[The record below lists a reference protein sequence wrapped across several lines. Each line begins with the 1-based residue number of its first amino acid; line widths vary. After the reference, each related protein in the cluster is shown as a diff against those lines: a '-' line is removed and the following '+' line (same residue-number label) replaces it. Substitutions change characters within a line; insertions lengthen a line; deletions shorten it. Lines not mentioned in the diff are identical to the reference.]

1 MVKLVFLQLNEVNF
15 KFIDKYIEQGK
26 LPNFAALF
34 RDSPY
39 VVTQSESEH
48 HLANPWIQWPTVHT
62 GKTYAE
68 HGVFRLGDI
77 AYTDHPHIYEV
88 LEDHG
93 VRVGAMSP
101 FNAKNNTKHAAFFV
115 PDPWTDTRFDGPPS
129 LRWIYDAVKQVTDD
143 YANKKIAPASIAR
156 LVSALAVNGRLT
168 SLPSYMKEAMDY
180 FLKGAV
186 WARATICDRLLAD
199 AFITQC
205 KRTQPDFATLFM
217 NGGAHL
223 QHHYLFSSKAYDGER
238 ENPDWQCPKGTDPL
252 GTILQMYDDVLGEIK
267 REMPEARLMIATALH
282 QDAHE
287 RETFYFRLDDH
298 EAFLNDIGLQFKS
311 TYRLMTEDF
320 VVMFESEE
328 EAAKGE
334 QLLENVKLHNTDPI
348 FYVETGDSAVR
359 THATYDRIFHIE
371 NRGDSLYI
379 QLRPSSKAI
388 PESAQV
394 MSGNKVIEDFGKR
407 VSFAQYKNTHHH
419 GDGYFLD
426 TGLTERTDQPIPLT
440 SLFDRVLQAFN
451 INDTRKQTVSH
462 VAAE

>member
-1 MVKLVFLQLNEVNF
+1 MVKLIFLQLNEVNF

-34 RDSPY
+34 RQSPY
-39 VVTQSESEH
+39 VVTESESEH

-62 GKTYAE
+62 GKTYAQ

-88 LEDHG
+88 LEEHG

-115 PDPWTDTRFDGPPS
+115 PDPWTDTRFDGPAS
-129 LRWIYDAVKQVTDD
+129 LRWIYDAVRQVTDD

-156 LVSALAVNGRLT
+156 LISALAVNGRIS
-168 SLPSYMKEAMDY
+168 SLPSYMKETVSY

-205 KRTQPDFATLFM
+205 KKTQPDFATLFM

-223 QHHYLFSSKAYDGER
+223 QHHYLFSSSAYDGDR
-238 ENPDWQCPKGTDPL
+238 ENPDWQCPKGVDPL

-267 REMPEARLMIATALH
+267 KEMPEARLMIATALH

-298 EAFLNDIGLQFKS
+298 ETFLNDIGLQFKS

-320 VVMFESEE
+320 VVMFENEE

-348 FYVETGDSAVR
+348 FYVETGDSAFR
-359 THATYDRIFHIE
+359 TDATYDRIFHIE

-379 QLRPSSKAI
+379 QLRPSSAEV
-388 PESAQV
+388 PETAQV

-426 TGLTERTDQPIPLT
+426 TGLKEPAAQPIPLT
-440 SLFDRVLQAFN
+440 SLFDRVLEAFN
-451 INDTRKQTVSH
+451 ISYTPKQPVSH